1 MKKIR
6 KIAVEQNFA
15 AISVGKLNELN
26 EYELQLGPDVKIPG
40 KVFCSTALGTTGS
53 EFSFQSFAP
62 GTETGFLH
70 SHKSHEE
77 LYFFLSGKGEFQVDG
92 TVFPVEEGSVVRVS
106 PAGKRSVRNNGTTPL
121 LMLCIQYCSNTFSQ
135 EDATDGI
142 ILKEQAGLAA
152 PTPVLPA
159 NAVIPCILKI
169 IPAAKTAARI
179 FDFFPNLIIHILLAS
194 CLYLRK

>member
-1 MKKIR
+1 MYKQSFQNIRKMKKIR

-142 ILKEQAGLAA
+142 ILKE
-152 PTPVLPA
+152 PVKWKVSP
-159 NAVIPCILKI
+159 K
-169 IPAAKTAARI
+169 
-179 FDFFPNLIIHILLAS
+179 
-194 CLYLRK
+194 

>member
-92 TVFPVEEGSVVRVS
+92 QCSQWKKVALSGYLLQENEVSVTTERL
-106 PAGKRSVRNNGTTPL
+106 RSSCSAYNIAAIHSHRRMPL
-121 LMLCIQYCSNTFSQ
+121 TESY
-135 EDATDGI
+135 
-142 ILKEQAGLAA
+142 
-152 PTPVLPA
+152 
-159 NAVIPCILKI
+159 
-169 IPAAKTAARI
+169 
-179 FDFFPNLIIHILLAS
+179 
-194 CLYLRK
+194 